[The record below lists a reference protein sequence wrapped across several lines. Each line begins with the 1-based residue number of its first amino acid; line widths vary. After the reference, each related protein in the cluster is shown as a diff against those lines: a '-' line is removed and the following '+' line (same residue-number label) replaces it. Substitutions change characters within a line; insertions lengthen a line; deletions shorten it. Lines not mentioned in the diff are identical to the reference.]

1 MLCERQ
7 AVAHMTLESMT
18 SEAKGKGKSIIEKK
32 S

>member
-7 AVAHMTLESMT
+7 AMVRMTLESMT
-18 SEAKGKGKSIIEKK
+18 SEAEGKGKSIIEKK